1 MKKTL
6 CIALTLAGVVVAPHA
21 ASAEPALADESPALS
36 FGIGGGVTAF
46 YDTDMTQYIDSGAT
60 WDMRVVVGTRSPIA
74 VEVAYVGSLQDID
87 VYDMGDASL
96 LGTGL
101 EADLR
106 LNIVPGVAT
115 PFLVAGAGWTHY
127 DVLDA
132 QDNGTMAADG
142 DDVITLPVGLGL
154 DYRVGSYVIDGRG
167 LLRPTFDNDLVP
179 SSGGT
184 ARLDSWTLLLRGA
197 TEF

>member
-1 MKKTL
+1 MKTRSS
-6 CIALTLAGVVVAPHA
+6 ALTLAGLVLASGA
-21 ASAEPALADESPALS
+21 ASAEPALSAESPTLS
-36 FGIGGGVTAF
+36 FGLGGGVTAF
-46 YDTDMTQYIDSGAT
+46 YDTDMTQYIDSGAA
-60 WDMRVVVGTRSPIA
+60 WDARVVVGTRSPIA
-74 VEVAYVGSLQDID
+74 LEVAYVGSLQDID
-87 VYDMGDASL
+87 VYGMGDASL

-101 EADLR
+101 EADVR

-127 DVLDA
+127 DLLDA
-132 QDNGTMAADG
+132 RDDGTMSADG
-142 DDVITLPVGLGL
+142 VDVITLPVGLGV

-167 LLRPTFDNDLVP
+167 VLRPTFDSDLVTT
-179 SSGGT
+179 SGGA